1 MAKLLYYLAS
11 AAYFTA
17 DSHQPQLHTQTSF
30 FQVLLLLDLSHSFFS
45 FSAIHHLPFLY
56 LHVCMC
62 AELLQLCPTLCDPM
76 DCSPPGSSVRGIFQ
90 ARILEWAAIS
100 FPHSLVKLLFLKIKQ
115 KIISLGEDTEKSEL
129 LCIADRNVK

>member
-90 ARILEWAAIS
+90 ARILEWVAMPSSRGSSHPMDRTHAGEPSPYS
-100 FPHSLVKLLFLKIKQ
+100 FHCNSFYPYVSL
-115 KIISLGEDTEKSEL
+115 
-129 LCIADRNVK
+129 